1 MTART
6 RLLLLILIMAVGTL
20 TVAGSAIIIL
30 HGVAVTE
37 EREELQDMVRS
48 EARLIEAVTWTG
60 PVSSVHMGGR
70 DAAAMIA
77 KIVEAHRAYDAFGKT
92 GEFLLA
98 RREGDRIV
106 YLLRHRSV
114 RVETPSPEDFNSEL
128 AEPMRRALE
137 GRSGSMI
144 GVDYRGAKV
153 LAAYEPVRVMN
164 LGMVAEIDL
173 AEVRAPFVRAG
184 LLTVGITLFVVFA
197 GAALFVR
204 VTNPMIEGLKDHS
217 SRLEGMVGALRE
229 SEERYRSTFD
239 GAPVGVAQVAPED
252 GRFRRVNRY
261 LCEMLHF
268 EESELLGLRYGDVDV
283 QEDEDGDLAAIVGS
297 LQGERPS
304 YAVERQ
310 WRRKDGST
318 VWVTV
323 NASPVQDGSAHG
335 YLVLVVK
342 DISQRK
348 RAEEVLKRSLR
359 EKEVLL
365 REIHHRVKNN
375 MQVVSSLLN
384 LQARGIGDPK
394 SREVFEESQS
404 RVRAMALIHEVLYS
418 SGDLSRIDLPRY
430 LRALAVSL
438 GEMYGGDSDRIR
450 VKVDVEDIGLGL
462 DETVPCGL
470 VIHELLANSYKYAF
484 PNGRGGE
491 IDIEGTQDPDGRV
504 RLVVRDDGVGM
515 PPEVDLAT
523 AGTMGLQLVKGLI
536 ENQLGGDVEV
546 ERDGG
551 TCFRFSFP
559 VDEQTWEDG

>member
-1 MTART
+1 MPART

-20 TVAGSAIIIL
+20 TVAGSAILIL
-30 HGVAVTE
+30 HGVAVAE
-37 EREELQDMVRS
+37 EREELHDMVQS

-60 PVSSVHMGGR
+60 PVSSAHMAGR

-92 GEFLLA
+92 GEFLLG
-98 RREGDRIV
+98 RREGDQIV

-114 RVETPSPEDFNSEL
+114 RVETPPPEDVDSAL

-137 GRSGSMI
+137 GKSGTMV

-164 LGMVAEIDL
+164 LGLVAKIDL
-173 AEVRAPFVRAG
+173 AEVRAPFVGAG
-184 LLTVGITLFVVFA
+184 LLTVAITLLVVFA
-197 GAALFVR
+197 GSALFVR
-204 VTNPMIEGLKDHS
+204 VTNPMIQGLRDHS
-217 SRLEGMVGALRE
+217 QRLEGMVGALRE

-261 LCEMLHF
+261 LCEMLGF
-268 EESELLGLRYGDVDV
+268 EEAELLARSYRDVAA
-283 QEDEDGDLAAIVGS
+283 DEDADRDVAVMVDALK
-297 LQGERPS
+297 GERPS

-310 WRRKDGST
+310 WRKKDGST

-323 NASPVQDGSAHG
+323 NASPVQDGSTRS

-348 RAEEVLKRSLR
+348 RAEEVLTRSLR

-384 LQARGIGDPK
+384 LQARGIPDPQ

-450 VKVDVEDIGLGL
+450 VNVKVGDIDLGL

-484 PNGRGGE
+484 PNGRAGK

-504 RLVVRDDGVGM
+504 RMVVRDDGVGM
-515 PPEVDLAT
+515 PPDVDPAT

-536 ENQLGGDVEV
+536 ESQLSGDVEV
-546 ERDGG
+546 ERSGG

-559 VDEQTWEDG
+559 VGTQTWEDG